1 MWMFVLYTVI
11 FLHLEQIARYSTVMV
26 IQGDFFGMVK
36 QPFKGLSNLQL
47 RSRIEYNWIIW
58 KWMFE
63 LHDEPNLY
71 IGNGFWLTKQQFL
84 IGCFPPL
91 FLWETACTTSN
102 SCRHG
107 IPGKSWLRI
116 RVAELSLGWQ
126 GFAWLVPIASMYA
139 IFTYIYLELP

>member
-1 MWMFVLYTVI
+1 MWMFVLI

-71 IGNGFWLTKQQFL
+71 IGNGFCLTKQQFL
-84 IGCFPPL
+84 IGCFPHL
-91 FLWETACTTSN
+91 F
-102 SCRHG
+102 
-107 IPGKSWLRI
+107 
-116 RVAELSLGWQ
+116 
-126 GFAWLVPIASMYA
+126 M
-139 IFTYIYLELP
+139 